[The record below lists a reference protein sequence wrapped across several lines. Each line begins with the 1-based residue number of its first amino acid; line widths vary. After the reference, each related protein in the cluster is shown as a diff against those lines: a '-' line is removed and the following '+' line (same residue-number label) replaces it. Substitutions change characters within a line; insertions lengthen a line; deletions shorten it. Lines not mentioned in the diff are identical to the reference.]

1 MQRAKRKQAEQAV
14 KHRLPLTSTFPYR
27 RVEAALAKLLDAED
41 VQPATLRAK
50 LKHLRRSGLAST
62 TPGTGS
68 RVDYTLSDVFQ
79 LVLAFDLSQFGID
92 PVQIVKIVR
101 HCWDEGAG
109 VLFEGLKPE
118 DRDDVLAV
126 VYAHCLDASWE
137 QRRMVQMPDRISLR
151 GSPKSIWVKFVRAKD
166 AVKDLL
172 PALAEGEHLGLFNVS
187 RQVRAVR
194 EYLAAE

>member
-1 MQRAKRKQAEQAV
+1 MPRTKRKQAERTAT
-14 KHRLPLTSTFPYR
+14 TSIAATFPYR
-27 RVEAALAKLLDAED
+27 RVEAALAKVFDAED
-41 VQPATLRAK
+41 VQQAPFRAK

-79 LVLAFDLSQFGID
+79 LVLALDLSQFGID

-101 HCWDEGAG
+101 HCWDRGAG
-109 VLFEGLKPE
+109 VLMQGLKPE
-118 DRDDVLAV
+118 DRDDVLAI
-126 VYAHCLDASWE
+126 VYAHCLDASWG

-151 GSPKSIWVKFVRAKD
+151 GSPRSIWVEFVRAKD
-166 AVKDLL
+166 AVKNLL
-172 PALAEGEHLGLFNVS
+172 PALAKGEHLGLFNIS
-187 RQVRAVR
+187 RQFRAVR

>member
-1 MQRAKRKQAEQAV
+1 M
-14 KHRLPLTSTFPYR
+14 
-27 RVEAALAKLLDAED
+27 
-41 VQPATLRAK
+41 
-50 LKHLRRSGLAST
+50 KHLRRSGLAST
-62 TPGTGS
+62 TPGTG

-79 LVLAFDLSQFGID
+79 LVLALDLSQFGID

-101 HCWDEGAG
+101 HCWDAGAG
-109 VLFEGLKPE
+109 VIFQGLKPE

-126 VYAHCLDASWE
+126 VYAHCLDASWG
-137 QRRMVQMPDRISLR
+137 QRRMVQKPGHISSR
-151 GSPKSIWVKFVRAKD
+151 GAPRSIWVEFVLAKE
-166 AVKDLL
+166 AIKELL